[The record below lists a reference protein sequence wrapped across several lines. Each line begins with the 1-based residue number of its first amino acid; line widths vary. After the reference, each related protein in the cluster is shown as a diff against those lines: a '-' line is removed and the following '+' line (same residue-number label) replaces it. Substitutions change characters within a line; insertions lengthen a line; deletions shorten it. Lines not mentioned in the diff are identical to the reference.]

1 MAKGIPPKHY
11 FIAFLWF
18 LIPALVCFYVYHSYK
33 VALPQKLSDQV
44 QLTGSLATQDFKRT
58 VRSNVQALQNLT
70 ERIEETDGAY
80 YDYWKQDAKRL
91 LKQNE
96 SLDFVEIINADG
108 IIEDVYPRRPN
119 VPAIGLDI
127 SKLGYRFADWK
138 SKSNQGITNITQ
150 WLHLSQ
156 GGDSF
161 LIDVPVYINDEFQGT
176 VTGGMNFNEE
186 FDRLS
191 YYLKDFA
198 IQIFDEEGTQF
209 YNYNNYDL
217 AQKDP
222 YYIFETAMI
231 MDSDLNE
238 SWNFQ
243 LTFSNPDFFAE
254 EMLLI
259 NIALAVGLILS
270 LAIGLLSF
278 FNRNAQVA
286 ARRTF
291 IINKELKKVNQ
302 HLEEQTQRANQASI
316 AKTEFLSNMSH
327 EIRTPLNAIVGITDL
342 IGSGTN
348 TFEEEHYLSLLK
360 QSSKTLLNLINDILR
375 LDKIESGFSEVAHIK
390 FCPSD
395 VLKNIE
401 QFNLQV
407 LKDKGIAFE
416 LKIEAEEHSFV
427 LGDRAKYE
435 QIINNIISNAIKFT
449 ESGSIKVYYKEEV
462 GENKTHLSISVK
474 DTGIG
479 IPQDKLDKIFERF
492 IQLDTGMRKKHSG
505 GGIGLSIAKHL
516 VELLKG
522 KISVKSQEGKGS
534 EFSIALTFDTAVEN
548 CTTKDTTPKSEIPN
562 LNILAVDDNKLNV
575 IVLSQLL
582 KKLGLDADIAYTGK
596 DAVSKAQ
603 KKKYD
608 LIFMDVHMPDID
620 GYEATKQIKLANKA
634 TVILGLSADSTLSA
648 MDKGIDC
655 GMSDYLTKPIDKSK
669 LILVL
674 NEHFG
679 IGGSQKIVI

>member
-291 IINKELKKVNQ
+291 VINKELKKVNQ

-407 LKDKGIAFE
+407 LKDKGIAF
-416 LKIEAEEHSFV
+416 
-427 LGDRAKYE
+427 
-435 QIINNIISNAIKFT
+435 
-449 ESGSIKVYYKEEV
+449 
-462 GENKTHLSISVK
+462 
-474 DTGIG
+474 
-479 IPQDKLDKIFERF
+479 
-492 IQLDTGMRKKHSG
+492 
-505 GGIGLSIAKHL
+505 
-516 VELLKG
+516 
-522 KISVKSQEGKGS
+522 
-534 EFSIALTFDTAVEN
+534 
-548 CTTKDTTPKSEIPN
+548 
-562 LNILAVDDNKLNV
+562 
-575 IVLSQLL
+575 
-582 KKLGLDADIAYTGK
+582 
-596 DAVSKAQ
+596 
-603 KKKYD
+603 
-608 LIFMDVHMPDID
+608 
-620 GYEATKQIKLANKA
+620 
-634 TVILGLSADSTLSA
+634 
-648 MDKGIDC
+648 
-655 GMSDYLTKPIDKSK
+655 
-669 LILVL
+669 
-674 NEHFG
+674 
-679 IGGSQKIVI
+679 